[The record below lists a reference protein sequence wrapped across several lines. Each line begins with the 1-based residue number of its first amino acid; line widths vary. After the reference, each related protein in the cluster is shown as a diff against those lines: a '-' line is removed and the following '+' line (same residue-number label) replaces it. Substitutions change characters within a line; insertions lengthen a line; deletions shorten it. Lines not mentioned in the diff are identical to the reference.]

1 MKNNRIYLSPP
12 HMSGQ
17 EKELLIE
24 VLRSINKWIPCLCT
38 EWQFLAYGYYI
49 YTVRI
54 SRIIANGTW
63 ETFDIIDKKSSVKI
77 IQLI

>member
-1 MKNNRIYLSPP
+1 M
-12 HMSGQ
+12 
-17 EKELLIE
+17 
-24 VLRSINKWIPCLCT
+24 V
-38 EWQFLAYGYYI
+38 FI

-77 IQLI
+77 IQLIQKNNNMTIPELANELNISTRAIEKQIAII